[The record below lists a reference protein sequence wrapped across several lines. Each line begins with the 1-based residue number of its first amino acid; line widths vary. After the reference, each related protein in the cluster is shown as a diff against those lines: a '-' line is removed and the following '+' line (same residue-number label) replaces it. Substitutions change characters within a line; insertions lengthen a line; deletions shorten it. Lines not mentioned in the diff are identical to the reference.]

1 MCITFLCGFQR
12 AVLFPS
18 ICPRLPRRLDGG
30 KSVPGWRQRGRQLV
44 RDGVDARRC
53 LRCEDARW
61 YRGGLPGHPA
71 DCLRVTVPSA
81 NTYGSPAAAQCALQ
95 VSQRLRRSVSL
106 CVWLYVCMHTNKWLA
121 EVFLYSLHFSTFKC
135 LIGFLCEMSNKKVIL
150 SCELL
155 GECMV
160 FHFFFFFWHRKCCCS
175 IQHPSILCKAT
186 FNCCFSCTSFGIS
199 INQSI
204 KSYLYSTLQRCTR
217 CFPE

>member
-1 MCITFLCGFQR
+1 MLKNPPIGLQTKICLLHSKSDLQSPTRQMNRWNSVGEGEIQRCSPSTATHPAVILRRNTKQKKKKHSCDTMCITVLCVFQR

-30 KSVPGWRQRGRQLV
+30 KSVPGWWQRGRQLV
-44 RDGVDARRC
+44 CDGVDARRC

-106 CVWLYVCMHTNKWLA
+106 CVWLYCACIQTSGLQKYFYTLCTFPHLNVWLDFCVKW
-121 EVFLYSLHFSTFKC
+121 
-135 LIGFLCEMSNKKVIL
+135 
-150 SCELL
+150 
-155 GECMV
+155 
-160 FHFFFFFWHRKCCCS
+160 
-175 IQHPSILCKAT
+175 AT
-186 FNCCFSCTSFGIS
+186 
-199 INQSI
+199 
-204 KSYLYSTLQRCTR
+204 KSDS
-217 CFPE
+217 